1 MTTAPTV
8 KRLVAA
14 IVLDREAVDCQKG
27 FSSGG
32 IGTNT

>member
-1 MTTAPTV
+1 MANAPSV

-14 IVLDREAVDCQKG
+14 LVLDREAVDCQKG